1 MTPVRTTVNGSAVAV
16 QAVDANASLLDLLRE
31 QLNLKGTK
39 QGCGSGDCGACTVI
53 LQDLGNNP
61 RPRAI
66 NACITPAAAA
76 QDKHVITV
84 EGLADGDVL
93 HPVQQALIDQHGSQ
107 CGFCTPGFVMA
118 LTAHSLADD
127 APKRCSRE
135 DIVAAISGNLCRCTG
150 YWPIVSAGMMA
161 CGVGAAAQLSHLNGS
176 AQNTEVHS
184 ALVTH
189 AADAAHDYQIVHSES
204 QLGQRLQAHAPGP
217 ASDAAPQLPVPTI
230 IAGATD
236 AWVAVNQ
243 ALLQHESII
252 DISRIHSLKTI
263 TAKDGVLHIG
273 ACVTHTEL
281 LGYFSTAPQQS
292 AAIQELLRR
301 FGSPQVRNRGTIGG
315 NICGG
320 SPIAD
325 WPPVLLALDAVA
337 TLNSAG
343 ATRDIALGDFFQGYR
358 QTSLMPGEY
367 LASVAF
373 DMPASWSQL
382 SFDKISKRYED
393 DISSVCA
400 AIYIDQQDARVRQV
414 RIAYGGV
421 AATPMRL
428 PEIEA
433 LLDDQPL
440 ADIDS
445 VSLSAALAEILKPI
459 SDVRASADYRLQ
471 MATTLL
477 LNRLAFERER
487 G

>member
-1 MTPVRTTVNGSAVAV
+1 MTLVRTTVNGSAVAI
-16 QAVDANASLLDLLRE
+16 QAVDANTSLLDLLRE

-53 LQDLGNNP
+53 LQDLSDNP
-61 RPRAI
+61 QPRAI

-76 QDKHVITV
+76 QGKHVITV
-84 EGLADGDVL
+84 EGLADGEVL

-118 LTAHSLADD
+118 LTAHSLGDD
-127 APKRCSRE
+127 APKRCGRE

-150 YWPIVSAGMMA
+150 YWPIVSAGMTA
-161 CGVGAAAQLSHLNGS
+161 CGVGEAAQLRHLNGP
-176 AQNTEVHS
+176 AQKTEVHQHP
-184 ALVTH
+184 AAN
-189 AADAAHDYQIVHSES
+189 AADSANEYKIAQSES
-204 QLGQRLQAHAPGP
+204 QLSQWLDPVT
-217 ASDAAPQLPVPTI
+217 ASDRASQLLVPAI

-236 AWVAVNQ
+236 AWVGVNQ
-243 ALLQHESII
+243 ALQQHESII
-252 DISRIHSLKTI
+252 DISRVQSLKTI
-263 TAKDGVLHIG
+263 TAKGSVLRIG

-281 LGYFSTAPQQS
+281 LEYFSTAPQQC
-292 AAIQELLRR
+292 AAIQELLHR

-337 TLNSAG
+337 TLNSSG
-343 ATRDIALGDFFQGYR
+343 ATRDLALSEFFLDYR
-358 QTSLMPGEY
+358 QTSLMPGEF
-367 LASVAF
+367 LASLAF
-373 DMPASWSQL
+373 DMPACWSQL

-421 AATPMRL
+421 AATPIRL

-433 LLDDQPL
+433 LLVDQPL
-440 ADIDS
+440 ADIEL
-445 VSLSAALAEILKPI
+445 VSLSGALAEILKPI

-477 LNRLAFERER
+477 LNRLALEQQRS
-487 G
+487 